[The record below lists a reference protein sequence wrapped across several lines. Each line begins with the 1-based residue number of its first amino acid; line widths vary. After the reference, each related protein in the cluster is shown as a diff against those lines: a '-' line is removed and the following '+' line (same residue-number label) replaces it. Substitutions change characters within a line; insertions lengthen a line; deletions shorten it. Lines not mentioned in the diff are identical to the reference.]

1 MTAISETISAT
12 DGGDNCRRCNWS
24 DSRYGGDLLAQRRMI
39 HERTDPAFRNSY
51 FVFQS
56 TQTLDKRHDQGLAE
70 AGELSLSLYENL
82 GYHFPEGR
90 WRLCYR
96 EATLAQETSCL
107 VDNRR
112 SLLDQKFAHAMC
124 CLHVLLFNRLHGDE
138 VHGRTGCGLDDSFS
152 VVAII
157 LVRFNERRNVVGTDE
172 ANLETCFLE
181 TSRPVMGRATRFHR
195 DRAGT
200 EGPHCFDQRR
210 SGNLVAV
217 YRPAAY
223 IGAVELK
230 DALGEVNAEKI
241 DFHDVPPHGFPK
253 ARRPVSRGRSVG
265 SISVA
270 VVQSLGPGDGGG
282 ATRHPAVS
290 GVRAAG
296 HGHNAAARREHD
308 PAVPPPA

>member
-1 MTAISETISAT
+1 MNERIQLSATAISSSRARKRWTSVMIRDWQKLVSSPSVCMRISGITFLKAA
-12 DGGDNCRRCNWS
+12 GDCAIARPRSPRRP
-24 DSRYGGDLLAQRRMI
+24 LAWLIIAVRCW
-39 HERTDPAFRNSY
+39 T
-51 FVFQS
+51 
-56 TQTLDKRHDQGLAE
+56 
-70 AGELSLSLYENL
+70 
-82 GYHFPEGR
+82 
-90 WRLCYR
+90 
-96 EATLAQETSCL
+96 
-107 VDNRR
+107 R
-112 SLLDQKFAHAMC
+112 SS
-124 CLHVLLFNRLHGDE
+124 
-138 VHGRTGCGLDDSFS
+138 RTGCGLDDSFS